1 MAQATEIER
10 LTKLLADRDKELGMT
25 KKSVKCYK
33 RAVELLVEGGGGN
46 HKKTKKALSSGATQQ
61 VKRLTKEGNCI
72 ACLFRRGII
81 INVL

>member
-10 LTKLLADRDKELGMT
+10 LTKLLADKETELAMS
-25 KKSVKCYK
+25 KKSVKSYK

-46 HKKTKKALSSGATQQ
+46 NKKTKKAVSNDATQQ

>member
-1 MAQATEIER
+1 MTHVTEIER
-10 LTKLLADRDKELGMT
+10 LTKLLADKETELGMS
-25 KKSVKCYK
+25 KKSVKSYK
-33 RAVELLVEGGGGN
+33 RAVEGGGGN
-46 HKKTKKALSSGATQQ
+46 NKKTKKAVSNGATQQ